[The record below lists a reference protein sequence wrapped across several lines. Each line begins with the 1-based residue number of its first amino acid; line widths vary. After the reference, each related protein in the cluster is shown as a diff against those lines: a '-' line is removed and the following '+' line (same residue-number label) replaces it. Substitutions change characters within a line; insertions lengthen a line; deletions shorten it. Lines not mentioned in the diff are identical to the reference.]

1 MKYLKFF
8 RIHSAKSAMYGIK
21 TMRTPL
27 CVDDEEVLAKLSA
40 FSATLT
46 PLI

>member
-1 MKYLKFF
+1 VTETRFF
-8 RIHSAKSAMYGIK
+8 RVHSVKIALYGIMA
-21 TMRTPL
+21 MRAPL
-27 CVDDEEVLAKLSA
+27 CVDDEEVLAKLFA